1 MRVAFDILI
10 RNRGG
15 LSLPWLLVSNGQM
28 ACFGETFLMTKDNQR
43 MGGWAHDFRNVAA
56 SLLSYA
62 DLYAVSACSKE
73 QLLDGLRANCGW
85 FLELVDGLVEEL
97 DGPDGSEDERS
108 VPSIRSLVEAVADA
122 HRLAIQARNIRL
134 VIDIERELIPI
145 AASQVI
151 ILKRI
156 LVNLL
161 SNAIRHSQS
170 KEIVVRVAQVATTQR
185 ESDGWFCML
194 EVQDFGKG
202 IPRQQ
207 VKRIMQGSAP
217 NPAATVSHR
226 RRGLATTQNL
236 VRALGGKLTLQSQ
249 FGKGTRCSVEF
260 APGREPH
267 KDEPH
272 KDSPSI
278 GSVVASSNASV
289 SAAEA
294 ASGKSKE
301 RRTRSTS
308 TLGFVPP
315 PLGFPAPGSTT
326 VRRKLRR
333 DRHEPPYV
341 LLIDD
346 DPDLRN
352 LISAVLLTEGI
363 HTIAVADEA
372 LAMNC
377 RLSDIDCV
385 LLDLNLENA
394 RGADVAK
401 RLRHAGFVRPILALT
416 AEPVKRLSDAS
427 GRLSME
433 PFDGWI
439 DKSEGGGA
447 VASRLRQ
454 LLSSDE
460 ARTDQRT

>member
-1 MRVAFDILI
+1 
-10 RNRGG
+10 
-15 LSLPWLLVSNGQM
+15 
-28 ACFGETFLMTKDNQR
+28 MTKDIQR

-85 FLELVDGLVEEL
+85 FLELVDGLVDEL
-97 DGPDGSEDERS
+97 DGQETPPAETERL
-108 VPSIRSLVEAVADA
+108 VPSIRTLVEAVADA
-122 HRLAIQARNIRL
+122 HRLAIQARGIRL
-134 VIDIERELIPI
+134 VIDIERELVPI
-145 AASQVI
+145 APSQVI
-151 ILKRI
+151 IIKRI

-161 SNAIRHSQS
+161 SNAIRHSHS
-170 KEIVVRVAQVATTQR
+170 KEIVIRVAQVATSQR
-185 ESDGWFCML
+185 GSDGWFCML

-207 VKRIMQGSAP
+207 LKRIMQGAAP
-217 NPAATVSHR
+217 NPAATVSNR
-226 RRGLATTQNL
+226 RRGLSTTQNL
-236 VRALGGKLTLQSQ
+236 VGALGGKLTVQSQ

-260 APGREPH
+260 EPGRNTNADNQLET
-267 KDEPH
+267 
-272 KDSPSI
+272 
-278 GSVVASSNASV
+278 GAVAGTHAETAKPPATPDGE
-289 SAAEA
+289 SAPITT
-294 ASGKSKE
+294 KSKE
-301 RRTRSTS
+301 RRPRTTP
-308 TLGFVPP
+308 TIGFAPP
-315 PLGFPAPGSTT
+315 PLGFADSAKSP
-326 VRRKLRR
+326 VRQKGNRERR
-333 DRHEPPYV
+333 NPPYV

-352 LISAVLLTEGI
+352 LISAVLLSEGI

-394 RGADVAK
+394 RGSDVAK

-416 AEPVKRLSDAS
+416 AEPTNRLTDAT
-427 GRLSME
+427 GRLTMD

-447 VASRLRQ
+447 VACRLRQ
-454 LLSSDE
+454 LLSE
-460 ARTDQRT
+460 EVRADQKP

>member
-1 MRVAFDILI
+1 
-10 RNRGG
+10 
-15 LSLPWLLVSNGQM
+15 M
-28 ACFGETFLMTKDNQR
+28 AKDNHR

-97 DGPDGSEDERS
+97 DGPAENADERA
-108 VPSIRSLVEAVADA
+108 VPSIQSLVEAVADA
-122 HRLAIQARNIRL
+122 HRLAIQARGIRL
-134 VIDIERELIPI
+134 VVDIERELVPI

-170 KEIVVRVAQVATTQR
+170 KEIVVRVAQVATTLR

-260 APGREPH
+260 APGREP
-267 KDEPH
+267 EE
-272 KDSPSI
+272 DS
-278 GSVVASSNASV
+278 
-289 SAAEA
+289 SAAEQVA
-294 ASGKSKE
+294 EPASVTVSEPRAVAGKSKE
-301 RRTRSTS
+301 RRNRSTPA
-308 TLGFVPP
+308 LGFVPP
-315 PLGFPAPGSTT
+315 PLGFSASGPTASG
-326 VRRKLRR
+326 RKSRL
-333 DRHEPPYV
+333 DREVPPSV

-394 RGADVAK
+394 QGADVAK
-401 RLRHAGFVRPILALT
+401 RLRHAGFARPILALT

-427 GRLSME
+427 GRFSLD

-439 DKSEGGGA
+439 NKSEGGGA
-447 VASRLRQ
+447 VATRLRQ
-454 LLSSDE
+454 LLSGDIKTE
-460 ARTDQRT
+460 KTDQRT